1 MALKDPVKRWA
12 KILLAVTGFIVFMIV
27 AIPVFVNAN
36 TFRPA
41 IEKQLKALLG
51 REVKFGDLSLSVVS
65 RSLVAKDLSV
75 ADDPG
80 FSAAPFLTAK
90 ELRIGVSLRPLIFEH
105 QLNLRSFQI
114 ESPQITVIRAANGT
128 WNFSSLGHGTAA
140 NTLAGSDVAGAG
152 LETSKGAVLALS
164 DLSVGSIT
172 VEDGRVTIA
181 SLPAQEQASG
191 YEHVNLSAR
200 DFSFT
205 SRFPFELSA
214 NLPAGGTISA
224 TGRLGP
230 INRTDAAAS
239 PADAHVSVRALDPV
253 AAGFLNPNAGVSL
266 VADIDARTVSDGQTL
281 TTNGT
286 VHIEKLILRKGAT
299 AATKPLDLGYNGT
312 HRLKENT
319 GQINDATIQIADAA
333 IHISGTY
340 RPVAA
345 GAPDDE
351 DTLLNLKLDG
361 ESLPIDELQPLMTAA
376 GVRLPNGSVLKG
388 GTLSMNLGIS
398 GQTKSLIISGPL
410 ALDNTRLVGFDIGT
424 KIHGIAAL
432 SGVKTGE
439 TTDFE
444 KLRVYLRITNA
455 GVVASKIDAVIPAMG
470 ELTGSGTVSPA
481 NQLDFNLVARV
492 ASANGVGKV
501 GVGFLTILNGG
512 GSGKR
517 SGVPMRV
524 TGTPD
529 EPYITADVGG
539 IVQKKAKSIASV
551 FGGKKK

>member
-1 MALKDPVKRWA
+1 VKRWA
-12 KILLAVTGFIVFMIV
+12 KILLAVAGIIVLVIA
-27 AIPVFVNAN
+27 AIPLFVNAN

-41 IEKQLKALLG
+41 VERQLTTALG
-51 REVKFGDLSLSVVS
+51 RDVKFGDLSLSVVS
-65 RSLVAKDLSV
+65 RSLVARDLSV
-75 ADDPG
+75 ADDPA

-105 QLNLRSFQI
+105 RVNLRSFQI
-114 ESPQITVIRAANGT
+114 ESPQITVIRAANGM
-128 WNFSSLGHGTAA
+128 WNFSSIGHGATTGPSAGGA
-140 NTLAGSDVAGAG
+140 RIAAGS
-152 LETSKGAVLALS
+152 ETSKEAALVLS

-172 VEDGRVTIA
+172 LEDGRVTIA
-181 SLPAQEQASG
+181 SLRAHEQPSG
-191 YEHVNLSAR
+191 YEHVNFSAR
-200 DFSFT
+200 DFSFA
-205 SRFPFELSA
+205 SRFAFELGA

-224 TGRLGP
+224 TGHLGP
-230 INRTDAAAS
+230 INRTDAATS
-239 PADAHVSVRALDPV
+239 PADAQVSVKALDPV
-253 AAGFLNPNAGVSL
+253 AAGFLNPNGGVSL
-266 VADIDARTVSDGQTL
+266 VADIDAHTVSDGQTL

-286 VHIEKLILRKGAT
+286 VHIEKLILRHGAT
-299 AATKPLDLGYNGT
+299 AAPKPLDLGYRGSY
-312 HRLKENT
+312 RLKENT
-319 GQINDATIQIADAA
+319 GQIQDATIEVGDAA
-333 IHISGTY
+333 IHLSGTY
-340 RPVAA
+340 QPVAA
-345 GAPDDE
+345 GAPDAD
-351 DTLLNLKLDG
+351 DPLFDLKLVG

-388 GTLSMNLGIS
+388 GTLSMNLGIT
-398 GQTKSLIISGPL
+398 GQTKSLVITGPIAL
-410 ALDNTRLVGFDIGT
+410 ADARLVGFDIGS

-432 SGVKTGE
+432 SGVKTGD

-481 NQLDFNLVARV
+481 NQLDFNLVVKV

-512 GSGKR
+512 SSGKR